1 MMGPSSVFAS
11 KQQQHKL
18 MRINS
23 LALAADAVVNS
34 SRSSSALCR
43 GHVDPL
49 DTTSRGFLPK
59 EQPARRHGSCVVVGN
74 SGACT
79 VGRSSPMPIRGRGG
93 GGGGGERVDGERER
107 QTKQQTKADKQRQL
121 ETCVCGG
128 GGGGRDR

>member
-1 MMGPSSVFAS
+1 MVGPSSVSAS

-18 MRINS
+18 MIINS
-23 LALAADAVVNS
+23 HALVADAAANS

-59 EQPARRHGSCVVVGN
+59 EQPTRRYGSCVVVGN

-79 VGRSSPMPIRGRGG
+79 V
-93 GGGGGERVDGERER
+93 
-107 QTKQQTKADKQRQL
+107 Q
-121 ETCVCGG
+121 
-128 GGGGRDR
+128 